1 MYTAVIDKVSDLSAG
16 GQYEV
21 TFTVYNDDKSNSWQ
35 ETVSL
40 SQTEYPDVDSVK
52 IYIRKRISFYKNANS
67 LIANLKKEVG
77 VEIKP
82 NVTPGEVK
90 P

>member
-1 MYTAVIDKVSDLSAG
+1 MYTAVINKVSSLSAG

-21 TFTVYNDDKSNSWQ
+21 VFTVYNDDKSNQWQ
-35 ETVSL
+35 ETVGF

-52 IYIRKRISFYKNANS
+52 VYIKKRISFYENANS
-67 LIANLKKEVG
+67 LITDLKKEVG

-82 NVTPGEVK
+82 EVS

>member
-21 TFTVYNDDKSNSWQ
+21 VFTVYNDDKSNSWQ
-35 ETVSL
+35 ETVSF
-40 SQTEYPDVDSVK
+40 SQTEYPDVASVK
-52 IYIRKRISFYKNANS
+52 AYIKKRISFYEKANS
-67 LIANLKKEVG
+67 LITNLKKEVG
-77 VEIKP
+77 VVI
-82 NVTPGEVK
+82 TPGVS